1 MDFVAIL
8 NNSEWMSH
16 EFLHCYGNTK
26 PSLWFGNCSHS
37 ADHSWADSEGPV
49 FYITCNCIC
58 LGFCCFPGFFFLWF
72 HVPLSPH
79 NHPVLFQIPIY
90 CCSSFKYT
98 FTNVG
103 CNIVPYF
110 QYSVVVCFTEELF
123 GKKHVTVRE
132 SVPAVIAALIGFQ
145 VLDLK
150 GKREKEKLS
159 IRLPWS

>member
-1 MDFVAIL
+1 MNVSRVFALLWKYWAFSLIWQLQSQCWSFLSRLWRTCIL
-8 NNSEWMSH
+8 YHVQLHLPW
-16 EFLHCYGNTK
+16 FLV
-26 PSLWFGNCSHS
+26 PWVFG
-37 ADHSWADSEGPV
+37 
-49 FYITCNCIC
+49 
-58 LGFCCFPGFFFLWF
+58 FFLWF
-72 HVPLSPH
+72 HVPLSLN

-132 SVPAVIAALIGFQ
+132 SVPAVIVALIGFQ

-150 GKREKEKLS
+150 GKREKEKLT